1 MAGMTVT
8 PRGFALD
15 ITPNPVS
22 RRMVVNY
29 SLPAAGNVSLK
40 LYDVRGALAR
50 TVACGSVLPGN
61 HAVSMDRQGLVRG
74 AYILKLESGASS
86 LTRKLVIE

>member
-1 MAGMTVT
+1 VI

-15 ITPNPVS
+15 VSPNPVS

-40 LYDVRGALAR
+40 FYDVRGALAKM
-50 TVACGSVLPGN
+50 VSCGNVLPGS
-61 HAVSMDRQGLVRG
+61 HAVSLDRQGLTRG
-74 AYILKLESGASS
+74 AYILKLESGSGS
-86 LTRKLVIE
+86 LTRKFVIE